1 MRNQLQF
8 LIVLWVVLLS
18 GAVVFGHYYYEMLA
32 IFALLII
39 TYLFKFKIKTRIFK
53 KSSTF
58 LVSVFLLLFLS
69 LIYNSDMSNTFTYL
83 HLFSRFFIAST
94 IPLVLCFSEFR
105 DKYLNIIFILCLSS
119 LLIFPFVVF
128 FRDIVNYFPVITS
141 ETGALFHNLFLS
153 VYNAPLPNFPKNGS
167 VFWEPGAFQAFI
179 NIALAF
185 EFITYKFQ
193 NKKRI
198 FIFIITLI
206 TTFSTTAYII
216 LAIQLTLVIVFKKS
230 TDKKI
235 FTKITK
241 LFSIILI
248 GLFLFS
254 SLFISTVLDKFSETN
269 QSFFIRSAGTL
280 VDLDIF
286 QNSIY
291 FGVGPSE
298 YLSLVETIAFN
309 EYGLNMGVSSNSLTK
324 FMAIYGILILIL
336 ILYYYFKA
344 TSILIGK
351 NLINRIIFFGIF
363 IIIFVTENFITS
375 FFFLA
380 ILFYGLQNK
389 LINNN

>member
-1 MRNQLQF
+1 M
-8 LIVLWVVLLS
+8 
-18 GAVVFGHYYYEMLA
+18 
-32 IFALLII
+32 
-39 TYLFKFKIKTRIFK
+39 
-53 KSSTF
+53 
-58 LVSVFLLLFLS
+58 
-69 LIYNSDMSNTFTYL
+69 
-83 HLFSRFFIAST
+83 
-94 IPLVLCFSEFR
+94 
-105 DKYLNIIFILCLSS
+105 
-119 LLIFPFVVF
+119 
-128 FRDIVNYFPVITS
+128 
-141 ETGALFHNLFLS
+141 
-153 VYNAPLPNFPKNGS
+153 
-167 VFWEPGAFQAFI
+167 
-179 NIALAF
+179 
-185 EFITYKFQ
+185 
-193 NKKRI
+193 
-198 FIFIITLI
+198 
-206 TTFSTTAYII
+206 
-216 LAIQLTLVIVFKKS
+216 AIQLTLVIVFKKS

-269 QSFFIRSAGTL
+269 QSLFIRSAGTL